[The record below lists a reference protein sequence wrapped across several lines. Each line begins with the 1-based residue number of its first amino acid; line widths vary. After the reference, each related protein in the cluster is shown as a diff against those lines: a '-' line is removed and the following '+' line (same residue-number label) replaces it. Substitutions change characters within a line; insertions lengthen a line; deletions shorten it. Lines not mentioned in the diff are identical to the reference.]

1 MKKGLIYLLLLFV
14 IGSCKHEK
22 DPIVAEFSHYRLYK
36 SEVLKQIPDNLT
48 EEETKLLIDQF
59 IQNWVEDKLLL
70 QTAKSSLSLKEQNF
84 TAEIND
90 LKKKL
95 LIEKL
100 FQKLT
105 QDSTQFQVTEK
116 ELNQF
121 IEKFVDPASRQKE
134 YVRLNYIKFSKKSPV
149 GKRLKEI
156 LFNEEKRITE
166 KQQIVNLCADTIE
179 YYIDDQSWLL
189 LDYINQEFPFEIKD
203 SEEIMG
209 KYRMT
214 DISDENYRYL
224 ILFLEYRNR
233 IVPVDDPQLIAQ
245 YRLMLQQ
252 QKKTQ
257 FIIHYKDSLY
267 QAAIKKG
274 EVIR

>member
-1 MKKGLIYLLLLFV
+1 MEL
-14 IGSCKHEK
+14 
-22 DPIVAEFSHYRLYK
+22 
-36 SEVLKQIPDNLT
+36 IPDNLS
-48 EEETKLLIDQF
+48 EEETSLLVDQI
-59 IQNWVEDKLLL
+59 IQNWVEEKLLL
-70 QTAKSSLSLKEQNF
+70 QAAKQSLSLNEQNF

-105 QDSTQFQVTEK
+105 QDSAQFQVTEK

-134 YVRLNYIKFSKKSPV
+134 YVRLNYIKMSKKSQV
-149 GKRLKEI
+149 GNRLKEI
-156 LFNEEKRITE
+156 LFDDEKRIAE
-166 KQQIVNLCADTIE
+166 KQKIVDICADTIE

-189 LDYINQEFPFEIKD
+189 LDYINQEFPFEIKN

-224 ILFLEYRNR
+224 ILFFEYRNR
-233 IVPVDDPQLIAQ
+233 IVPVDDPQLLEQ

-267 QAAIKKG
+267 REAIKKG
-274 EVIR
+274 EVIK

>member
-1 MKKGLIYLLLLFV
+1 MKIFDLIF
-14 IGSCKHEK
+14 
-22 DPIVAEFSHYRLYK
+22 R
-36 SEVLKQIPDNLT
+36 
-48 EEETKLLIDQF
+48 
-59 IQNWVEDKLLL
+59 
-70 QTAKSSLSLKEQNF
+70 
-84 TAEIND
+84 
-90 LKKKL
+90 
-95 LIEKL
+95 
-100 FQKLT
+100 
-105 QDSTQFQVTEK
+105 TEK
-116 ELNQF
+116 RVQ
-121 IEKFVDPASRQKE
+121 
-134 YVRLNYIKFSKKSPV
+134 VR
-149 GKRLKEI
+149 I

-224 ILFLEYRNR
+224 ILFLEYKNR
-233 IVPVDDPQLIAQ
+233 IVPIDDPQLIAQ